1 MMEFLYFPE
10 DASDYVPAIITLVI
24 FMAGAVVAMYL
35 IKKKSNKEEQ
45 QANEKYEDLYR
56 EAVKMQKESEQRQDS

>member
-10 DASDYVPAIITLVI
+10 DTSDYIPAIITLVI

-35 IKKKSNKEEQ
+35 FKKKSNKEEQ

-56 EAVKMQKESEQRQDS
+56 EAVKMRKESEQQQDS

>member
-10 DASDYVPAIITLVI
+10 DASDYIPAVISLVI

-35 IKKKSNKEEQ
+35 FKKKSKKEEQ
-45 QANEKYEDLYR
+45 QANEEYEDLYR
-56 EAVKMQKESEQRQDS
+56 EAVKMREESEQQQDS